1 MINAL
6 QMISILLEM
15 AVAFLAIMLAI
26 SKKKQYGWFI
36 AFTYLIY
43 VFYDLVHLLNLNI
56 SSDMLY
62 FVFFAA
68 TVSILWAI
76 WNIFLEA

>member
-1 MINAL
+1 MISVL
-6 QMISILLEM
+6 QMISILLEI
-15 AVAFLAIMLAI
+15 AVAFLAVMLAV

-36 AFTYLIY
+36 AFTYVVY

-56 SSDMLY
+56 SSDLMY

-68 TVSILWAI
+68 TVSVLWAI

>member
-1 MINAL
+1 MNVL
-6 QMISILLEM
+6 QMISIFQEM
-15 AVAFLAIMLAI
+15 AVAFLAMMLAV

-36 AFTYLIY
+36 ALTYMIY

-56 SSDMLY
+56 SSDLLY
-62 FVFFAA
+62 FAFFAA

>member
-6 QMISILLEM
+6 QMASILMEM
-15 AVAFLAIMLAI
+15 VVAFLAVMLAV

-43 VFYDLVHLLNLNI
+43 VFYDLVHLLKLDI
-56 SSDMLY
+56 SSDLLY

-76 WNIFLEA
+76 WNIILEA

>member
-1 MINAL
+1 MNAL
-6 QMISILLEM
+6 QITSIFLEM
-15 AVAFLAIMLAI
+15 IVAILAMMLAV

-36 AFTYLIY
+36 ALTYVIY

-56 SSDMLY
+56 SPDLLY
-62 FVFFAA
+62 FAFFVA
-68 TVSILWAI
+68 TVSVLWAI